1 MSTFYLILEISALL
15 GVIIFPLAGPKKA
28 RGPKKL
34 KKHKP
39 ELSNL
44 HVNENGYLEY
54 IRNDKDP
61 HHQVH

>member
-1 MSTFYLILEISALL
+1 MATFYLILEISALL

-28 RGPKKL
+28 RAPKKR
-34 KKHKP
+34 KQ

-54 IRNDKDP
+54 IKNDKDS
-61 HHQVH
+61 HHPVH